1 LRAPVLRGNR
11 VRCLPPKDRKAS
23 LTRTP
28 LPKVMRGLAAVLSLL
43 LLSLALDAQRT
54 SAPEYQAKA
63 NFLSKFPIFVEWPEE
78 ALPQGAEPFLLCI
91 FGDFSFGTS
100 LAEVT
105 RGTTAHAKRVEV
117 RWVRKEQ
124 DLHACHILFVSRS
137 EQKRYTRVLGAV
149 RGQSVL
155 TVGETTEF
163 LDAGGIVSFSMQQ
176 ETLQF
181 EVNLVEANKVHL
193 RISSQM
199 LALARRV
206 VSRTEAA
213 KS

>member
-1 LRAPVLRGNR
+1 VL
-11 VRCLPPKDRKAS
+11 CLHRHDSESSSARKQLGTLMLNFAM
-23 LTRTP
+23 L
-28 LPKVMRGLAAVLSLL
+28 LCLL
-43 LLSLALDAQRT
+43 LLSLPLAAQH
-54 SAPEYQAKA
+54 SPSPEYQAKA
-63 NFLSKFPIFVEWPEE
+63 NFLSKFPIFVEWPEG
-78 ALPQGAEPFLLCI
+78 ALPPSPGPFLLCV
-91 FGDFSFGTS
+91 FGDFAFGTS

-105 RGTTAHAKRVEV
+105 RGTSVHERRVEI

-124 DLHACHILFVSRS
+124 ELHSCQILFVSRS
-137 EQKRYTRVLGAV
+137 QQKRYSQVLEAV

-163 LDAGGIVSFSMQQ
+163 LDAGGIVSFAMQQ

-181 EVNLVEANKVHL
+181 EVNLGEANKVHL

-206 VSRTEAA
+206 VLMTEAA
-213 KS
+213 KT

>member
-1 LRAPVLRGNR
+1 MQSVKIAFF
-11 VRCLPPKDRKAS
+11 
-23 LTRTP
+23 
-28 LPKVMRGLAAVLSLL
+28 LL
-43 LLSLALDAQRT
+43 LLSLPLDAQRS

-78 ALPQGAEPFLLCI
+78 ALPPGPAPFALCV
-91 FGDFSFGTS
+91 FGDFAFGTS
-100 LAEVT
+100 LAELT

-137 EQKRYTRVLGAV
+137 EQKRYSRVLDAV

-163 LDAGGIVSFSMQQ
+163 LEAGGIVSFSMQQ

-181 EVNLVEANKVHL
+181 EVNLVEANKVRL

>member
-1 LRAPVLRGNR
+1 LAEVLR
-11 VRCLPPKDRKAS
+11 S
-23 LTRTP
+23 LEVI
-28 LPKVMRGLAAVLSLL
+28 LFLL
-43 LLSLALDAQRT
+43 LLSLPLNAQRS
-54 SAPEYQAKA
+54 SAIEYQAKA
-63 NFLSKFPIFVEWPEE
+63 NFLSKFPMFVEWPED
-78 ALPQGAEPFLLCI
+78 ALRPGPAPFLLCV
-91 FGDFSFGTS
+91 FGDFPFGTS
-100 LAEVT
+100 LAELT
-105 RGTTAHAKRVEV
+105 RGSTAHAKRVEI

-124 DLHACHILFVSRS
+124 DLHSCHILFVSRS
-137 EQKRYTRVLGAV
+137 EQKRYGQVLEAV

-163 LDAGGIVSFSMQQ
+163 LEAGGIVSFSMQQ

-206 VSRTEAA
+206 VSKTEAA